1 MIEKTNVVELFEKNK
16 SSLLEELNKLSRPL
30 DENVSIIVGDF
41 LRKLIS
47 DNRERINLSTGEQ
60 KLFEHLP
67 AIISCYTQCYLSKN
81 QELRKPLHT
90 VDNSMSRLTTGKMF
104 FLIASTFVGG
114 LLGGLAFD
122 SWIGSLAIS
131 TLFLGVSLFVIG
143 RNSEHNETDETVEEN
158 MPDFDNVMVRTQAL
172 CKIIDDI
179 VTGYRLQIK
188 KSVDEYQKNQAK
200 PFEEEYLSLLEH
212 IQSLIGYERYK
223 RDDPDYTEELQERCE
238 EIIDILSNEGLSF
251 VDYTEGDASKF
262 ELIEIDTITTT
273 VKVYPAIVKDGWIVM
288 NGRVFVPKK

>member
-1 MIEKTNVVELFEKNK
+1 
-16 SSLLEELNKLSRPL
+16 
-30 DENVSIIVGDF
+30 
-41 LRKLIS
+41 
-47 DNRERINLSTGEQ
+47 
-60 KLFEHLP
+60 
-67 AIISCYTQCYLSKN
+67 
-81 QELRKPLHT
+81 
-90 VDNSMSRLTTGKMF
+90 MF

-158 MPDFDNVMVRTQAL
+158 MPDFDNVMVRTQTL
-172 CKIIDDI
+172 CEIIDDI

-262 ELIEIDTITTT
+262 ELIEIDTITTP